1 MKNIV
6 SQTFNSDPDLLP
18 EIEDFILDIIEKEFK
33 LSDKIKNNIEL
44 AVAEAA
50 ANCVIHGN
58 NSNPEKILKLNIF
71 QNTNRIVISF
81 KHEGKGFNPKNVPDP
96 TIPENILKG
105 SGRGIYIM
113 QTLVDDLKFKFDADG
128 TELIL
133 SFNI

>member
-1 MKNIV
+1 MKNIT
-6 SQTFNSDPDLLP
+6 SKTFKSDPKLLP
-18 EIEDFILDIIEKEFK
+18 EIENFILKAIEKEFQ
-33 LSDKIKNNIEL
+33 LSDSKKNNIEL

-50 ANCVIHGN
+50 ANCVKHGN
-58 NSNPEKILKLNIF
+58 KSNPEKNLKLNISK
-71 QNTNRIVISF
+71 NTNKIIIAF
-81 KHEGKGFNPKNVPDP
+81 KDEGKGFDPKNVPDP

-113 QTLVDDLKFKFDADG
+113 KNLVDDMKFNFEADG